1 MIGAIVFTFFIV
13 WIANVTK
20 AWLLYLGLFFVGMVL
35 FAPGGMASLIV
46 ANLSLARAGLLG
58 RLAPVY
64 GALAAAGLVALAGF
78 VALIEML
85 YHLELEAVNDPVL
98 RLVGL
103 RLDVRT
109 VAPWIIAALVLAAGA
124 ALYHR
129 AWRRFRARWEALQE
143 SAGTA

>member
-1 MIGAIVFTFFIV
+1 
-13 WIANVTK
+13 
-20 AWLLYLGLFFVGMVL
+20 
-35 FAPGGMASLIV
+35 
-46 ANLSLARAGLLG
+46 
-58 RLAPVY
+58 
-64 GALAAAGLVALAGF
+64 
-78 VALIEML
+78 ML

-103 RLDVRT
+103 GLDVRT

-143 SAGTA
+143 NAGTA